1 MGLVDVTPAH
11 PLVVNNIVIIM
22 VPPPMICS
30 ELSGFFLSSL
40 NAPAGV
46 EYSMKDIIPDKEPTD
61 YEIRE
66 NQVSDYAL
74 SKKYYNIIADIQHST
89 STY

>member
-11 PLVVNNIVIIM
+11 PLV

-46 EYSMKDIIPDKEPTD
+46 EYSMKDMLP
-61 YEIRE
+61 
-66 NQVSDYAL
+66 
-74 SKKYYNIIADIQHST
+74 DIQHRT
-89 STY
+89 STYQLFEGS